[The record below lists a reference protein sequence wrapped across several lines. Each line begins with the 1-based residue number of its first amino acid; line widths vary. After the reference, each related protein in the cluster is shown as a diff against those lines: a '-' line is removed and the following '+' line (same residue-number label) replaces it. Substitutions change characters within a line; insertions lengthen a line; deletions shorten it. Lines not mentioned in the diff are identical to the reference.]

1 LSQPN
6 DRGTQAAGEESYDAI
21 VARLERVVGE
31 LESGQLTLEQSIEKF
46 AEGVRLARD
55 ASRKLDDAERRVEQ
69 LVRSADGGD
78 ETVPLEPAPQPG
90 ATGAPRREDGS
101 GKPSAGKGS

>member
-1 LSQPN
+1 MSQPN
-6 DRGTQAAGEESYDAI
+6 ERGQSAGDETYDAI

-46 AEGVRLARD
+46 AEGVRLAQD
-55 ASRKLDDAERRVEQ
+55 ASKKLDEAERRVEQ

-78 ETVPLEPAPQPG
+78 EAVPFEPG
-90 ATGAPRREDGS
+90 E
-101 GKPSAGKGS
+101 AGKGS

>member
-6 DRGTQAAGEESYDAI
+6 DRGSQTAGDESYDVL

-31 LESGQLTLEQSIEKF
+31 LESGQLSLEQSIEKF

-55 ASRKLDDAERRVEQ
+55 ASRKLDDAERRVEL

-78 ETVPLEPAPQPG
+78 ETVPFEGERP
-90 ATGAPRREDGS
+90 E
-101 GKPSAGKGS
+101 AGKGS

>member
-1 LSQPN
+1 VSQPS
-6 DRGTQAAGEESYDAI
+6 DRGTQPAGEESYDAI

-55 ASRKLDDAERRVEQ
+55 ASRKLDEAERRVEQ

-78 ETVPLEPAPQPG
+78 EAVPFEAG
-90 ATGAPRREDGS
+90 E
-101 GKPSAGKGS
+101 AGKGS

>member
-1 LSQPN
+1 MSEP
-6 DRGTQAAGEESYDAI
+6 RGPKAGEESYDAI

-31 LESGQLTLEQSIEKF
+31 LEAGELTLEQSIERF

-55 ASRKLDDAERRVEQ
+55 ASRKLDEAEARVEL

-78 ETVPLEPAPQPG
+78 ETVPFDPAG
-90 ATGAPRREDGS
+90 ASKRDP
-101 GKPSAGKGS
+101 